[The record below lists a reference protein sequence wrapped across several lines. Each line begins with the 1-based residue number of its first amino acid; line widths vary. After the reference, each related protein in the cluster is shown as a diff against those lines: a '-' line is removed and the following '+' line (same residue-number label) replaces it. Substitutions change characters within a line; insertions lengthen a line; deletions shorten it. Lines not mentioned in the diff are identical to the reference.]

1 MKYAFSTLKKTAL
14 FDFHSAKMHAKMVP
28 FAGYHMPV
36 QYPQGVLNEHLNT
49 RNNASIFDVSHM
61 GQLKISGKD
70 HLKFLERVT
79 VADISSK
86 LKGNAV
92 LSLILNHNAG
102 IIDDCI
108 LTKEDDFV
116 YVVVNGANKMIDL
129 QHFAKVKNDE
139 NFTQVQI
146 EHLQD

>member
-1 MKYAFSTLKKTAL
+1 M
-14 FDFHSAKMHAKMVP
+14 
-28 FAGYHMPV
+28 
-36 QYPQGVLNEHLNT
+36 
-49 RNNASIFDVSHM
+49 
-61 GQLKISGKD
+61 
-70 HLKFLERVT
+70 
-79 VADISSK
+79 
-86 LKGNAV
+86 
-92 LSLILNHNAG
+92 SLILNHNAG